1 MKKKAKKM
9 FTNIRIIV
17 LLIALLLAVVSIN
30 PHPNATGVA
39 VRNVIQNS
47 SASLAGIESPKAAI
61 RPVAR
66 ERIIAINNIP
76 IKDIED
82 YYDVVNE
89 LKPNQT
95 ITVRT
100 NKEAYKLTTKEEKN
114 KTTIDLGIRI
124 YDAPKNN
131 IKKGLELQGGT
142 RVLLQP
148 EEKLDENTLEDLILN
163 MEQRL
168 NVYGLSDIV
177 LKKASDLPVYLGGSG
192 KQFIVVEI
200 AGANEEEVRNLL
212 AKQGKFE
219 AKVGNETVFIGG
231 NDITYVCRSANC
243 AGIDPNTGCSQS
255 GNQWFCRFR
264 FSIAL
269 DPKAAERQAEA
280 TKDLDLIPAEEG
292 SKREYLSEK
301 LVLFLDDV
309 QVDEL
314 NIGADLKGRAVTDI
328 EISGSGVGI
337 SQNEAVFNALKNM
350 KKLQTILITGSLP
363 VKLNIVK
370 IDVISPVVGEEFIK
384 NALLVGLLAII
395 AVAIVIFIRY
405 RKLKVTIPMALTTI
419 FEVTIL
425 LGLSSLINWNL
436 DLAAIAGIIV
446 VVGTGIDHQIVIV
459 DETLKGEIS
468 QIFDWKKR
476 FKRAFFIIM
485 VAYFTTVVA
494 MLPLIRAGAGLLKG
508 FAITT
513 IMGVSIGVFIT
524 RPAFASIIEILLKE

>member
-1 MKKKAKKM
+1 MKKKVKKM
-9 FTNIRIIV
+9 FTNVRIIV

-76 IKDIED
+76 IKDMED
-82 YYDVVNE
+82 YYEVVGQ
-89 LKPNQT
+89 LKPNKT

-163 MEQRL
+163 MGQRL

-219 AKVGNETVFIGG
+219 AKVGNETVFMGG

-255 GNQWFCRFR
+255 GNQWFCRFNR
-264 FSIAL
+264 NIISDFNCDGL
-269 DPKAAERQAEA
+269 TRYER
-280 TKDLDLIPAEEG
+280 
-292 SKREYLSEK
+292 
-301 LVLFLDDV
+301 
-309 QVDEL
+309 
-314 NIGADLKGRAVTDI
+314 
-328 EISGSGVGI
+328 
-337 SQNEAVFNALKNM
+337 
-350 KKLQTILITGSLP
+350 
-363 VKLNIVK
+363 
-370 IDVISPVVGEEFIK
+370 
-384 NALLVGLLAII
+384 
-395 AVAIVIFIRY
+395 
-405 RKLKVTIPMALTTI
+405 
-419 FEVTIL
+419 
-425 LGLSSLINWNL
+425 
-436 DLAAIAGIIV
+436 
-446 VVGTGIDHQIVIV
+446 
-459 DETLKGEIS
+459 
-468 QIFDWKKR
+468 IFDH
-476 FKRAFFIIM
+476 IISCQ
-485 VAYFTTVVA
+485 
-494 MLPLIRAGAGLLKG
+494 
-508 FAITT
+508 
-513 IMGVSIGVFIT
+513 VSN
-524 RPAFASIIEILLKE
+524 L